1 MLFTSCFLSRRPHH
15 LYFYKS
21 QHHVQVF
28 RLLSNFFLSMYPIFY
43 CPVLPPW
50 QAGVEEGGTG
60 RELYSSASMSR
71 CVMEMR
77 VCLLAKSSSLS
88 SRGYSS
94 VFGFCPTSLH
104 ILCGH
109 SFLGAPYGRVLWEY
123 GISGLLSECHEKNIC
138 FLIS

>member
-94 VFGFCPTSLH
+94 VFAQLVYTFFVDIHSL
-104 ILCGH
+104 
-109 SFLGAPYGRVLWEY
+109 GRHMGGY
-123 GISGLLSECHEKNIC
+123 SGNMGYLACCQSAMKKI
-138 FLIS
+138 FAS

>member
-71 CVMEMR
+71 CVMEM
-77 VCLLAKSSSLS
+77 SLS
-88 SRGYSS
+88 IGQIQLFILSRIFKCVWFFAQLVYTFFVDIHSLGRHMGGYSGNMGYLACCQS
-94 VFGFCPTSLH
+94 AMKKIFAS
-104 ILCGH
+104 
-109 SFLGAPYGRVLWEY
+109 
-123 GISGLLSECHEKNIC
+123 
-138 FLIS
+138 